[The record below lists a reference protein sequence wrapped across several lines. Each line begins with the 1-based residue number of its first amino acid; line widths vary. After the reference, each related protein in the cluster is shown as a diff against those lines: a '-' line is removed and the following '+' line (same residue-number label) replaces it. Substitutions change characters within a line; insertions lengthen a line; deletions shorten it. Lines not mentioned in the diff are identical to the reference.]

1 MREPCRFL
9 FSDADA
15 ALIER
20 VDPPTLTI
28 EDLPITH
35 DWQMGMRIRFK
46 TAQNARI
53 MVRPLIEC
61 KMLFIVDQ
69 SAPGNLPDPTDVVMD
84 DTNYRK
90 WKVLGTLL
98 LNFQPTANTT
108 LDARAPRLI
117 VKPNRLWLG
126 PVTIPKE
133 FLFDS
138 LTQDTRLFRSP
149 LKGGSVRADRAESL
163 WQKHAISDFLAGR
176 YLPLVQFDSDD
187 PAKDDAI
194 RMPMPLVGFNAN
206 ENVHE
211 IQVFA
216 AKAANPDDA
225 PDENWDPGKTPEARE
240 VARLSPAHPRNGV
253 VPARLVYQEL
263 ASSMVPAA
271 TSEAQLIRDVIAPP
285 PVEPRSF
292 YAIRFTRPWEPIAN
306 TSLHFP
312 QQMVIFKSPA
322 EVELRRQRLPAHGVL
337 WVDGNFYNNF
347 STGTKIS
354 VEGYMRWLERK
365 DEPNQ
370 TDEVWKRKGEQ
381 NPVEMT
387 TGPVQHIVLR
397 LPMTM
402 AMFADSNT
410 PWGAF
415 NGCTYLSMR
424 RTVRA
429 LIDNRITGGRLNFGV
444 MKTTQVTRDLFAGCA
459 GVRASSV
466 ANYKPDPKGNPNE
479 EAPKL
484 LVLLN
489 AMFDSDCVQH
499 DIPGVPRPENAIVLK
514 LGRAAYF
521 LWQSGDPFLKDP
533 RHVRNFSDRD
543 IGRGGPGAAV
553 MLGLAEYH
561 CNIPPSGESDS
572 AYIDRMVGAMID
584 GLTPGATTQLWRE
597 IADFPILIDRTRE
610 LGKEVASGHSPI
622 FVRYMR
628 ESGRNTGLVI
638 IDQGGL
644 DERSYNVVGSPPNRR
659 FFDGKV
665 WIAANW
671 TE

>member
-15 ALIER
+15 ALIDR
-20 VDPPTLTI
+20 ATLVV
-28 EDLPITH
+28 EDLPLTH
-35 DWQMGMRIRFK
+35 DWQMGMRLRFK
-46 TAQNARI
+46 TAQNTRI
-53 MVRPLIEC
+53 MVRPLIAC
-61 KMLFIVDQ
+61 TMRFMVDQ
-69 SAPGNLPDPTDVVMD
+69 SAPGILPPPKDVVMD
-84 DTNYRK
+84 DANYRT
-90 WKVLGTLL
+90 WKVVGTLL
-98 LNFQPTANTT
+98 LEFDPSANTT
-108 LDARAPRLI
+108 LDALAPLLI
-117 VKPNRLWLG
+117 VKPTRIWLG

-133 FLFDS
+133 FLFNS
-138 LTQDTRLFRSP
+138 LTRDKHLFRSP
-149 LKGGSVRADRAESL
+149 LKGGSIRVERGESL
-163 WQKHAISDFLAGR
+163 WQQHAISDFLAGK
-176 YLPLVQFDSDD
+176 YLPLVQFDPDD
-187 PAKDDAI
+187 PGKDDAI
-194 RMPMPLVGFNAN
+194 RMPMPYVGFNAGD
-206 ENVHE
+206 NVHE
-211 IQVFA
+211 IQVFV

-225 PDENWDPGKTPEARE
+225 PDENWDPGQIPEARE
-240 VARLSPAHPRNGV
+240 AARLSPTHPRNGV

-271 TSEAQLIRDVIAPP
+271 TPEAQLIRDVVAPP
-285 PVEPRSF
+285 EPRSF
-292 YAIRFTRPWEPIAN
+292 YPIRFTRPWEPIAN
-306 TSLHFP
+306 TSIHFP
-312 QQMVIFKSPA
+312 QQMIVFKSGA
-322 EVELRRQRLPAHGVL
+322 DVVLRRQRLPAHGIL
-337 WVDGNFYNNF
+337 WVDENFYTNF

-354 VEGYMRWLERK
+354 LEGYMRWLERK
-365 DEPNQ
+365 DEPNKV
-370 TDEVWKRKGEQ
+370 DEVWKRKGEQ

-402 AMFADSNT
+402 AMMADSNT
-410 PWGAF
+410 PLGAW

-466 ANYKPDPKGNPNE
+466 ANYKPDPGGNPAE

-484 LVLLN
+484 FVLLN
-489 AMFDSDCVQH
+489 AMFDGDCVQH
-499 DIPGVPRPENAIVLK
+499 EIPGVPRPENAIVWK
-514 LGRAAYF
+514 LGTAAYF
-521 LWQSGDPFLKDP
+521 LWQSGDPLLKDP
-533 RHVRNFSDRD
+533 RHIRNFSDRD

-561 CNIPPSGESDS
+561 CNIAPSNEPDS
-572 AYIDRMVGAMID
+572 AYIDRMVGIMID
-584 GLTPGATTQLWRE
+584 GLTAGATTQLWRE
-597 IADFPILIDRTRE
+597 IADFRILIDRTRT
-610 LGKEVASGHSPI
+610 LPKDNDASGHSPI
-622 FVRYMR
+622 FVQYMR

-644 DERSYNVVGSPPNRR
+644 NEETYDVVGSPPNRR
-659 FFDGKV
+659 FVDGLV